1 MNLACEGIAG
11 QIPYPSDNQQLVPMT
26 KKTWSSQSGMALL
39 DRRTLLGAFTSSV
52 AMMAFSRAALAQ
64 DGDRLDTPAETKPSE
79 GGTSPSQPQPF
90 SFAWL
95 DAKMAT
101 AAQADY
107 VAPTDAPEVIADLDY
122 DGYRKIQF
130 NPDRAR
136 WDDDGSLF
144 RLHAFHPGWLYK
156 QTVAIHEVIDGVQT
170 PMAFSTD
177 DFLYY
182 DDLASRVPLHR
193 QLPGVAGFRL
203 NTTLNRADLFDEMIS
218 FVGASYFRA
227 LARGNSYG
235 LSARGLAINT
245 GLSGA
250 EEFPRFTEF
259 WLERPKPGQEDAI
272 LYAALDSPSCTGAY
286 RFVIRPG
293 AETTIDVTA
302 KLHFRRDV
310 EQLGVAALT
319 SMFLFDEK
327 NSHSFDDYR
336 PQVHDS
342 NALMVMR
349 KDGDVLWR
357 PLNNPPRLA
366 STYLNEPNLKSFGLI
381 QRDRDFGDYQDAGA
395 HYHDRPSVVI
405 EPQGDWGEG
414 AVRLV
419 EIPSDLEGNDNIVSF
434 WVPADKPRAGE
445 TREYAYRLRWGALG
459 TDREGDRAWIISTLA
474 GRGGTSGVADTKDT
488 MRKFVIDF
496 EGGLMARL
504 PADAKLTPV
513 VTLSAGKIQHI
524 ALSKVENTT
533 IWRLVIDVDGEK
545 ETLVELVAHIAG
557 FNRKLTETWIYQWM
571 RK

>member
-1 MNLACEGIAG
+1 M
-11 QIPYPSDNQQLVPMT
+11 SR
-26 KKTWSSQSGMALL
+26 L
-39 DRRTLLGAFTSSV
+39 DRRTVLGALASSV
-52 AMMAFSRAALAQ
+52 AVVAFARGALAQ
-64 DGDRLDTPAETKPSE
+64 ETALPDTAVATDVDDAEGAMPAIA
-79 GGTSPSQPQPF
+79 GPQPF
-90 SFAWL
+90 SFEWL
-95 DAKMAT
+95 DARMIE
-101 AAQADY
+101 AAQVDY
-107 VAPTDAPEVIADLDY
+107 VAPNDAPEVIADLDY
-122 DGYRKIQF
+122 DSYRKIQF
-130 NPDRAR
+130 DPQRAR
-136 WDDDGSLF
+136 WDGDGSLF

-156 QTVAIHEVIDGVQT
+156 QTVAIHEVVDGVQT
-170 PMAFSTD
+170 PMVFSTD

-182 DDLASRVPLHR
+182 DDLASRVPDHTE
-193 QLPGVAGFRL
+193 LPGVAGFRL

-245 GLSGA
+245 GLGGE

-259 WLERPKPGQEDAI
+259 WLERPKAGQEDAI

-302 KLHFRRDV
+302 KLHFRQDV

-349 KDGDVLWR
+349 TDGDVLWR

-381 QRDRDFGDYQDAGA
+381 QRDRNFVDYQDAGA
-395 HYHDRPSVVI
+395 HYHDRPSVLI
-405 EPQGDWGEG
+405 EPQGEWGEG

-434 WVPADKPRAGE
+434 WVPAEKPLAGE
-445 TREYAYRLRWGALG
+445 SRDYAYRLRWGALG
-459 TDREGDRAWIISTLA
+459 TDRDGDRAWIVSTLA
-474 GRGGTSGVADTKDT
+474 GQGGTSGVSEGKQTL
-488 MRKFVIDF
+488 RKFVIDF

-504 PADAKLTPV
+504 SADAEMEPV
-513 VTLSAGKIQHI
+513 VTLSAGKVEHI

-533 IWRLVIDVDGEK
+533 IWRLVIDVDGENEK
-545 ETLVELVAHIAG
+545 LVELVAHVAG

>member
-1 MNLACEGIAG
+1 
-11 QIPYPSDNQQLVPMT
+11 MT
-26 KKTWSSQSGMALL
+26 KKTWSSHSGMAHL
-39 DRRTLLGAFTSSV
+39 DRRTLLGALASSV
-52 AMMAFSRAALAQ
+52 ATLAFSRSAFAQ
-64 DGDRLDTPAETKPSE
+64 ESVSADTEVEFHPGEGVASRPDPAEPR
-79 GGTSPSQPQPF
+79 PF
-90 SFAWL
+90 SFEWL
-95 DAKMAT
+95 DTKMIE

-107 VAPTDAPEVIADLDY
+107 LAPVDAPDVIADLDY
-122 DGYRKIQF
+122 DSYRKIQF
-130 NPDRAR
+130 DPERAR
-136 WDDDGSLF
+136 WDGDGSLF

-156 QTVAIHEVIDGVQT
+156 QTVAIHEVVDGLQT
-170 PMAFSTD
+170 PMTFSTD

-182 DDLASRVPLHR
+182 DELASRVPKHA

-227 LARGNSYG
+227 LARGSSYG

-245 GLSGA
+245 GLGGE

-259 WLERPKPGQEDAI
+259 WLERPKAGQEDAI

-349 KDGDVLWR
+349 TDGDVLWR

-366 STYLNEPNLKSFGLI
+366 STYLNEPQLKSFGLI
-381 QRDRDFGDYQDAGA
+381 QRDRDFVDYQDAGA
-395 HYHDRPSVVI
+395 HYHDRPSVLI
-405 EPQGDWGEG
+405 EPQG
-414 AVRLV
+414 
-419 EIPSDLEGNDNIVSF
+419 
-434 WVPADKPRAGE
+434 K
-445 TREYAYRLRWGALG
+445 LG
-459 TDREGDRAWIISTLA
+459 
-474 GRGGTSGVADTKDT
+474 
-488 MRKFVIDF
+488 
-496 EGGLMARL
+496 
-504 PADAKLTPV
+504 
-513 VTLSAGKIQHI
+513 
-524 ALSKVENTT
+524 
-533 IWRLVIDVDGEK
+533 
-545 ETLVELVAHIAG
+545 
-557 FNRKLTETWIYQWM
+557 
-571 RK
+571 

>member
-1 MNLACEGIAG
+1 
-11 QIPYPSDNQQLVPMT
+11 MT
-26 KKTWSSQSGMALL
+26 KKTWSSHSGMAHL
-39 DRRTLLGAFTSSV
+39 DRRTLLGALASSV
-52 AMMAFSRAALAQ
+52 ATLAFSRSAFAQ
-64 DGDRLDTPAETKPSE
+64 ESVSSDTEVEFHPGEGVASKADPAELR
-79 GGTSPSQPQPF
+79 PF
-90 SFAWL
+90 SFEWL
-95 DAKMAT
+95 DTKMIE

-107 VAPTDAPEVIADLDY
+107 LAPVDAPDVIADLDY
-122 DGYRKIQF
+122 DSYRKIQF
-130 NPDRAR
+130 DPERAR
-136 WDDDGSLF
+136 WDGDGSLF

-156 QTVAIHEVIDGVQT
+156 QTVAIHEVVDGLQT
-170 PMAFSTD
+170 PMTFSTD

-182 DDLASRVPLHR
+182 DELASRVPKHA

-227 LARGNSYG
+227 LARGSSYG

-245 GLSGA
+245 GLGGE

-259 WLERPKPGQEDAI
+259 WLERPKAGQEDAI

-327 NSHSFDDYR
+327 NSHSFDDFR

-349 KDGDVLWR
+349 TDGDVLWR

-366 STYLNEPNLKSFGLI
+366 STYLNEPQLKSFGLI
-381 QRDRDFGDYQDAGA
+381 QRDRDFVDYQDAGA
-395 HYHDRPSVVI
+395 HYHDRPSVLI
-405 EPQGDWGEG
+405 EPRGDWGEG

-434 WVPADKPRAGE
+434 WVPAEKPRAGE

-459 TDREGDRAWIISTLA
+459 TDRNGDRAWITSTLA
-474 GRGGTSGVADTKDT
+474 GQGGTSGVSDKKVS

-496 EGGLMARL
+496 DGGLMARL
-504 PADAKLTPV
+504 PADAKMEPV

-533 IWRLVIDVDGEK
+533 IWRLVIDIDGENQN
-545 ETLVELVAHIAG
+545 LVELVAHIAG
-557 FNRKLTETWIYQWM
+557 FGRKLSETWIYQWM